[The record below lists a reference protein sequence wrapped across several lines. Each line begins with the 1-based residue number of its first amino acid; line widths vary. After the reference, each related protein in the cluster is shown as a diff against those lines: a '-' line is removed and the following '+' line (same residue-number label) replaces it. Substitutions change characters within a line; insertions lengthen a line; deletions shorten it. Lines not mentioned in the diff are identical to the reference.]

1 MSKFQ
6 IVAVILAAILF
17 LFLYVV
23 VPTKPKERKQ
33 IDKTRALQAEE
44 PASITIDQLLL
55 ASKGKFETE
64 KLEPILQLEKKL
76 EGASDEEK
84 TETFKSISSEWNK
97 LDQFAIGGFYAEEVA
112 KIEKS
117 GTAWSI
123 AGTTYYTC
131 FQQARDSLIRAH
143 CIDKAVGN
151 FESAISLEPN
161 NQTHRVNLGLC
172 YVNGSSNPM
181 KGILMIREIAEK
193 HPENA
198 LASITL
204 GKLSLRTNQME
215 KALQRFETVLKNNPE
230 NVEAHFWIGQ
240 TFLQKGDKPKA
251 AEHLKKC
258 IKFSDD
264 LGMQKR
270 ATDILN
276 SL

>member
-6 IVAVILAAILF
+6 LVAVVLAAVLF
-17 LFLYVV
+17 LFLYVA

-44 PASITIDQLLL
+44 PATISIDQLLR

-76 EGASDEEK
+76 ESGSDKEK
-84 TETFKSISSEWNK
+84 TETLKSISSEWNK

-112 KIEKS
+112 KAENS

-131 FQQARDSLIRAH
+131 FQQSVDSLIRAH
-143 CIDKAVGN
+143 CIDKAIGN

-172 YVNGSSNPM
+172 YVNGSANPM

-193 HPENA
+193 YPDNVLA
-198 LASITL
+198 LITL
-204 GKLSLRTNQME
+204 GKLSLRTNQLE
-215 KALQRFETVLKNNPE
+215 KALQRFEAVLKNDPE
-230 NVEAHFWIGQ
+230 NVDAHFWLGQ
-240 TFLQKGDKPKA
+240 TFLQKGDKSKA
-251 AEHLKKC
+251 ADYLKKC
-258 IKFSDD
+258 IQLTDD
-264 LGMQKR
+264 LNMKKR
-270 ATDILN
+270 VTSILN